1 MPQCLWSL
9 PTVPVKSNLTG
20 SGDLTPSVSSLPE
33 AGFLARGS
41 NREAPRLAEGTAPL
55 ATGCHLWGDE
65 TKGTSP
71 TKYSLNANFG
81 LGTLFGAA
89 VDPQLNRT

>member
-1 MPQCLWSL
+1 METLHL
-9 PTVPVKSNLTG
+9 L
-20 SGDLTPSVSSLPE
+20 
-33 AGFLARGS
+33 LAVY
-41 NREAPRLAEGTAPL
+41 PRLVFWLVAP
-55 ATGCHLWGDE
+55 TGRLPGWLGGLHRLRQAAISGGDE

-71 TKYSLNANFG
+71 AKYSLNANFG